1 MDAGELFFVVF
12 AVLGGLALF
21 IFGMNIMTGG
31 LRDAA
36 GHRLRY
42 ILARTTRNRFAGIGL
57 GTVLGTL
64 VHSSATTLMLVGF
77 VNAGLMTLAQAVP
90 AVLGANIG
98 TTFSMIL
105 ISFRLGDY
113 ALFMIAAGFAIH
125 MIAPRPQVRNF
136 GRAFMGFGLLFLG
149 MGIMSGAIEPYRDDL
164 APYLA
169 AITGDTWS
177 GMLLG
182 ILIAWAITSV
192 IQSSGATIGITFAL
206 IGAGAITGFD
216 QVYPIVLG
224 AHLGTCVTALLGS
237 IGTNVQ
243 AVRTAVA
250 HLTFNVTNVI
260 VALLAKPFFYWLIPL
275 MTDDLKR
282 QTAFLHMMVMLVAA
296 VLVLPFTPQFARFV
310 TLILPTRKAPPQ
322 PSYLDEELLKFPEKA
337 IYACILELQRVAK
350 ICEKSFR
357 LAAETILFTAN
368 RKDVQIIRLNEDVVN
383 EIKISMKE
391 YLMALTMRFLSR
403 RQALLIQHIDRCI
416 TELERIGD
424 HIEAICDMSL
434 RRQKEPKALVDEES
448 LDRLFDLYESSRKVF
463 KLVIESLNPE
473 HADFQGM
480 AAKILE
486 SRDAYMQN
494 SINMKSMLTDKVA
507 QRVITPLAGIYFSEY
522 VAALDRIVRH
532 SKMIALAEKQSQF
545 WIKRKKLDR
554 EATAAPIEPKH
565 RLVDPNDYLDKLHRE
580 DYL

>member
-1 MDAGELFFVVF
+1 MGAGELFFAAF

-31 LRDAA
+31 LRSAA

-42 ILARTTRNRFAGIGL
+42 ILARTTRNRMAGIGL
-57 GTVLGTL
+57 GTLLGTL
-64 VHSSATTLMLVGF
+64 IHSSATTLMLVGF
-77 VNAGLMTLAQAVP
+77 VNAGLMSLAQAVP
-90 AVLGANIG
+90 PVLGANIG

-113 ALFMIAAGFAIH
+113 ALFMIAVGFALH
-125 MIAPRPQVRNF
+125 MIAPRAQIRNF
-136 GRAFMGFGLLFLG
+136 GKAFMGFGLLFLG
-149 MGIMSGAIEPYRDDL
+149 MGIMSGAIEPYREEL

-169 AITGDTWS
+169 AITGDTIA
-177 GMLLG
+177 GMILG
-182 ILIAWAITSV
+182 ILIAWIITSI

-206 IGAGAITGFD
+206 IDAGAITGFD
-216 QVYPIVLG
+216 QVYPIILG

-243 AVRTAVA
+243 AVRTAVS
-250 HLTFNVTNVI
+250 HLLFNLSNV
-260 VALLAKPFFYWLIPL
+260 VFALLAKPFFYWLIPL

-282 QTAFLHMMVMLVAA
+282 QMAFLHMMVMLVAA
-296 VLVLPFTPQFARFV
+296 VLVLPFTPHFARLV
-310 TLILPTRKAPPQ
+310 TLILPSRKPPPQ
-322 PSYLDEELLKFPEKA
+322 PSFLEEELLKYPEKA
-337 IYACILELQRVAK
+337 IYACIMELQRVAR

-357 LAAETILFTAN
+357 LAGESILFATDR
-368 RKDVQIIRLNEDVVN
+368 RKIQIIKLNEDVVN
-383 EIKISMKE
+383 EIKISMKH
-391 YLMALTMRFLSR
+391 YLSSLTMRFLSR

-434 RRQKEPKALVDEES
+434 RRMREPKALVDEES
-448 LDRLFDLYESSRKVF
+448 LDRLLHLYNSAHKVF
-463 KLVIESLNPE
+463 TLVIESLNPE

-486 SRDAYMQN
+486 ARDQYMQN
-494 SINMKSMLTDKVA
+494 SINVKSMFTGKVA
-507 QRVITPLAGIYFSEY
+507 QRLINPLAGIYFSEY
-522 VAALDRIVRH
+522 VAAFDRIVRH

-545 WIKRKKLDR
+545 WIKRKKLDY
-554 EATAAPIEPKH
+554 EATPAPDLPTPKP
-565 RLVDPNDYLDKLHRE
+565 VDPEDYLDKLHRE